1 MAEITAQMVKQ
12 LREETGAAVL
22 GCKQALE
29 QFEGDFD
36 KAKAYLAEKGL
47 ATAKK
52 KAGRTANEGLIE
64 TYTHTGGRVGVM
76 LELNCESDFVANTPA
91 FQELAH
97 NIALHIAFANPPYL
111 KTEDVPAEVMEEQSE
126 AFKAEAIASG
136 KPENVVDRIVEGR
149 MEKWYSE
156 NVLLNQPFVKDGDI
170 TVNDL
175 IVQAV
180 ASLKENI
187 VLSRYVRFELGETP
201 MDEEDSEE

>member
-29 QFEGDFD
+29 QFGGDFD

-111 KTEDVPAEVMEEQSE
+111 KAEDVPAEVMEEQSE